1 MFLLLPLDKQIL
13 DFLAKSLY
21 TFRLMFPFH
30 TPLGFLM
37 FLDILERSTD
47 MKWLKVR
54 CFFFVN
60 KQCDLRSTSNIF
72 TWLLKN
78 KLRVIF
84 FFTKK
89 RRKKKERKKK
99 KKNWFDTKNHLFN
112 LTLFDFQRN
121 ENYTTMQYVSNLAPV
136 LLDTNGQ

>member
-1 MFLLLPLDKQIL
+1 MFLLLPLNKQIL
-13 DFLAKSLY
+13 AFLAKNLY

-30 TPLGFLM
+30 TPLGFLI
-37 FLDILERSTD
+37 FLDILERSID
-47 MKWLKVR
+47 MKWLRVR

-60 KQCDLRSTSNIF
+60 RQCDLCSTSNIF

-78 KLRVIF
+78 KLRVIS

-89 RRKKKERKKK
+89 RRK

-112 LTLFDFQRN
+112 LALFDFQRN
-121 ENYTTMQYVSNLAPV
+121 ENYTTMQCVSNLAPV
-136 LLDTNGQ
+136 LLDTNGH